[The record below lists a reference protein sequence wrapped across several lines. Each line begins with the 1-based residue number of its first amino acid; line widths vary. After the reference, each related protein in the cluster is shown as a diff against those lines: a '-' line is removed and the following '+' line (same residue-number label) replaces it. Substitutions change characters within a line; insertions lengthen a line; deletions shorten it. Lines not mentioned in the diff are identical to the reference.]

1 MKVIVIGA
9 GVAGLFFA
17 SFLENH
23 DITVIDKN
31 EFAGRKLLATG
42 NGRCNFTNL
51 NYGPRFFY
59 GKNKDLISYVID
71 YYTNHNLIEFFN
83 GNGVLTTN
91 LPSGRCYPI
100 TMSSKTIKNSLLLK
114 ASENAKFILNQE
126 VIDIDFDKKDVKT
139 KDRTYSYDKL
149 VIATG
154 GVSLKNSGSDGKI
167 FDLIKNRI
175 SLTAMTYGITNFKT
189 KKTLSKKAKGTKVTA
204 KASLLVDNRELI
216 SSIDDVIFQSYG
228 ITGTAILDISNDI
241 SIALSNDKRPVVE
254 IDLFPEYTN
263 KEFKSYLL
271 KLFDNFPQRKLKEIL
286 QGILNEKLIG
296 DMVKISGLKENISCG
311 KLREDEID
319 RLIRTLKELRF
330 EITNIHD
337 KENAQVTLGGVDTRY
352 INKETMESTEVEDVF
367 FIGECQDVAGACG
380 GYNISWAAASAKI
393 AADYI
398 RSLNV

>member
-71 YYTNHNLIEFFN
+71 YYTNHDLIEFFN

>member
-71 YYTNHNLIEFFN
+71 YYTNHDLIEFFN

-175 SLTAMTYGITNFKT
+175 SLTPMTYGITNFKT

-296 DMVKISGLKENISCG
+296 DMVKISGLKENIPCG

>member
-17 SFLENH
+17 SFLENQ

-51 NYGPRFFY
+51 NYGPQFFY
-59 GKNKDLISYVID
+59 GRNKDLISYVID
-71 YYTNHNLIEFFN
+71 YYTNHDLIEFFN

-175 SLTAMTYGITNFKT
+175 SLTPMTYGITNFKT

-296 DMVKISGLKENISCG
+296 DMVKISGLKENIPCG